1 MGALLASEAF
11 AQQTAAANGSAGAAA
26 GPDAVQAK
34 QAQSAVQAGKAQGA
48 IGLSQAQSAGQ
59 AGQTQSAAKLSQEQS
74 AGQTQGVAE
83 LSQEQQD
90 DNAAAAAKSMA
101 KSRNGK
107 ITEGISP
114 NAMMYFK
121 HKCNSKYDTQM
132 TLNRLGNLYKL
143 MPKKLKREIGQVYY
157 PALRTGLQDDDEMQF
172 LEAEAGKEVLE
183 DGTLRISLSFPKFF
197 LTMDHVSW
205 EDLDKMF
212 LTYFKKKK

>member
-1 MGALLASEAF
+1 MRFRVILTIVLGAILASEEAF

-26 GPDAVQAK
+26 GPQAAPAS
-34 QAQSAVQAGKAQGA
+34 QQRGA
-48 IGLSQAQSAGQ
+48 IELSQAQGA
-59 AGQTQSAAKLSQEQS
+59 
-74 AGQTQGVAE
+74 AE
-83 LSQEQQD
+83 LSQEQLD

-101 KSRNGK
+101 KSRHGK

-114 NAMMYFK
+114 DAMMYFK

-143 MPKKLKREIGQVYY
+143 MPKKLKREIGQIYY
-157 PALRTGLQDDDEMQF
+157 PALRNGLQENNEMQF

-197 LTMDHVSW
+197 LTLDHVSW
-205 EDLDKMF
+205 ADLDRMF
-212 LTYFKKKK
+212 LTYFKKK

>member
-1 MGALLASEAF
+1 MSKEAETSEAQGLLGRLVIFAGNLPEMRFRVILTIVMGALLASEAF

-26 GPDAVQAK
+26 G
-34 QAQSAVQAGKAQGA
+34 
-48 IGLSQAQSAGQ
+48 
-59 AGQTQSAAKLSQEQS
+59 
-74 AGQTQGVAE
+74 QTQGVAE

-90 DNAAAAAKSMA
+90 NNAAAAAKSMA

>member
-11 AQQTAAANGSAGAAA
+11 AQQTAAANGSAGAA
-26 GPDAVQAK
+26 
-34 QAQSAVQAGKAQGA
+34 
-48 IGLSQAQSAGQ
+48 
-59 AGQTQSAAKLSQEQS
+59 

>member
-1 MGALLASEAF
+1 MRFRVILTIVLGALLASEAV
-11 AQQTAAANGSAGAAA
+11 AQQTAAANGSVGAAA

-34 QAQSAVQAGKAQGA
+34 QAQGAVQT
-48 IGLSQAQSAGQ
+48 SQAQG
-59 AGQTQSAAKLSQEQS
+59 E
-74 AGQTQGVAE
+74 AE
-83 LSQEQQD
+83 LSQEQLD

-101 KSRNGK
+101 KSRHGK

-114 NAMMYFK
+114 DAMMYFK

-157 PALRTGLQDDDEMQF
+157 PALRNGLQENNEMQF

-197 LTMDHVSW
+197 LTLDHVSW
-205 EDLDKMF
+205 ADLDRMF
-212 LTYFKKKK
+212 LTYFKKK

>member
-1 MGALLASEAF
+1 MSKEAETCEAQGLLGRLVIFAGNLPEMRFRVILTIVMGALLASEAF
-11 AQQTAAANGSAGAAA
+11 AQQTAAANGSAGAA
-26 GPDAVQAK
+26 
-34 QAQSAVQAGKAQGA
+34 
-48 IGLSQAQSAGQ
+48 
-59 AGQTQSAAKLSQEQS
+59 

>member
-1 MGALLASEAF
+1 MRFRVILTIVLGAILASEEAF

-26 GPDAVQAK
+26 GPQAAPAS
-34 QAQSAVQAGKAQGA
+34 QQRGA
-48 IGLSQAQSAGQ
+48 IELSQAQG
-59 AGQTQSAAKLSQEQS
+59 TAKLSQ
-74 AGQTQGVAE
+74 AQGAAE
-83 LSQEQQD
+83 LSQEQLD

-101 KSRNGK
+101 KSRHGK

-114 NAMMYFK
+114 DAMMYFK

-143 MPKKLKREIGQVYY
+143 MPKKLKREIGQIYY
-157 PALRTGLQDDDEMQF
+157 PALRNGLQENNEMQF

-197 LTMDHVSW
+197 LTLDHVSW
-205 EDLDKMF
+205 ADLDRMF
-212 LTYFKKKK
+212 LTYFKKK